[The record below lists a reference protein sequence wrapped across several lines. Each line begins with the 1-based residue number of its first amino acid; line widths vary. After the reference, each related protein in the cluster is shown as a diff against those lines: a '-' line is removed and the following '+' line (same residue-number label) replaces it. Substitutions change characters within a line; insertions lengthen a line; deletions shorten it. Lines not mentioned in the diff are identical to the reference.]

1 MYLDELSH
9 FMACLEGRETSM
21 QDVFEGARVLEVA
34 LAAKRSSDTGA
45 FVLVKM
51 SQ

>member
-1 MYLDELSH
+1 MYLDELGH
-9 FMACLEGRETSM
+9 FMACLEGRETPM

-34 LAAKRSSDTGA
+34 LAAMRSSDIGA
-45 FVLVKM
+45 SVLVTM